1 VKRTETKK
9 ILLPLF
15 FFSIL
20 VAIGI
25 TYLIV
30 TYLPLIITGVLRL
43 IVSSFIFS
51 AVLAITWF
59 IMQLVL
65 LPYYA
70 ITKVKP
76 KEEESKGGYKL
87 EEVKPAKSEEIK
99 LQLEP
104 TTPKKPYCPQCGTEV
119 QPDAEFCPSCGA
131 GLSRN

>member
-1 VKRTETKK
+1 VQRTETKK
-9 ILLPLF
+9 ILLPL

-30 TYLPLIITGVLRL
+30 IYLPLIFTGVLLL
-43 IVSSFIFS
+43 IVLSFIFS

-59 IMQLVL
+59 IMQLVI

-87 EEVKPAKSEEIK
+87 EEVKPAKSEEIN

-104 TTPKKPYCPQCGTEV
+104 ITPKKVYCPQCGTKV

>member
-9 ILLPLF
+9 ILFPL

-30 TYLPLIITGVLRL
+30 INLPLIITGVLLL
-43 IVSSFIFS
+43 IVLSFIFS

-59 IMQLVL
+59 TMQLVI

-87 EEVKPAKSEEIK
+87 EEVKPAKSEEK
-99 LQLEP
+99 S
-104 TTPKKPYCPQCGTEV
+104 Y
-119 QPDAEFCPSCGA
+119 S
-131 GLSRN
+131 

>member
-1 VKRTETKK
+1 M
-9 ILLPLF
+9 
-15 FFSIL
+15 
-20 VAIGI
+20 AIGI

-30 TYLPLIITGVLRL
+30 INLPLIITGVLLL
-43 IVSSFIFS
+43 IVLSFIFS
-51 AVLAITWF
+51 SVLAITWF
-59 IMQLVL
+59 TMQLVI

-87 EEVKPAKSEEIK
+87 EEVKPAKSEEIN
-99 LQLEP
+99 LQQEP
-104 TTPKKPYCPQCGTEV
+104 ITPKKVYCPQCGTKV